1 MSEKNKGRVEETIRY
16 LIAEALLRR
25 VKDPRVSAVSI
36 TSVEVSRD
44 YSFARIM
51 YNIVGGS
58 GDLDNVKRGLD
69 SCKGF
74 IRSLLKGKLKTR
86 VIPELAFIYDE
97 SLDRAM
103 KIENLIEKMHEE
115 EKESS
120 EEDGE

>member
-1 MSEKNKGRVEETIRY
+1 LSEKNKGRVEETIRY